1 MDAVNLPETRD
12 EVESTK
18 LVLTVTELTRRIKS
32 LLEDAV
38 GFVWVVGEVSNLRRP
53 TSGHWYFTLKDADSQ
68 LAIVMFKG
76 RNARLKFRLED
87 GMEVIAGGLVSVYE
101 RRGNYQLIA
110 EQLEPRGVGAL
121 QLAFEQLKE
130 KLEKEG
136 LFDPEHK
143 KPLPML
149 PQRIGVV
156 TSPTGAAIRD
166 ILNVIERRFSS
177 VHILIR
183 PVLVQGD
190 AAAGQI
196 ADAIRDVDR
205 LANVDVIIVS
215 RGGGSLEDLW
225 AFNEEVVARAIY
237 ECETPVISAVGHEI
251 DFTIADFVSDVR
263 APTPSAAAELVVQ
276 ERETLIGHV
285 EALEKQ
291 LEGRLRQHLDSLRH
305 RLELCTESYV
315 FQRPTEPLRQLAQRV
330 DELTMRAEQTART
343 AVQQVRSRVERAGTA
358 VMLLSPGVQVA
369 RGCELLQDAVSSLRV
384 GCIHRMEMLRGQLET
399 VVGKL
404 DSLSPL
410 AVLSRGYALAWKL
423 PENLLLRDAGA
434 LSPGDAVRLQL
445 HRGSAKLS
453 VDEVQPA
460 EDASEKVEDPPRRT
474 GDKSNG

>member
-1 MDAVNLPETRD
+1 MDAANLPETRD
-12 EVESTK
+12 ETESTK

-32 LLEDAV
+32 LLEESV

-68 LAIVMFKG
+68 LAVVMFKG
-76 RNARLKFRLED
+76 RNARLKFRLDD

-121 QLAFEQLKE
+121 QIAFEQLKE

-143 KPLPML
+143 KPLPVL

-166 ILNVIERRFSS
+166 ILNVIERRFSN

-196 ADAIRDVDR
+196 AEAIKDVDQ
-205 LANVDVIIVS
+205 LANVDVIIVG

-237 ECETPVISAVGHEI
+237 ECDTPVISAVGHEI

-276 ERETLIGHV
+276 ERETLIGHI

-291 LEGRLRQHLDSLRH
+291 LEGRLRQHMDSLRH

-330 DELTMRAEQTART
+330 DELTMRAEQAART
-343 AVQQVRSRVERAGTA
+343 AVQQVRSRVERVGAA
-358 VMLLSPGVQVA
+358 VMLLSPEVQVA
-369 RGCELLQDAVSSLRV
+369 RGCELLKDVFSRLRV
-384 GCIHRMEMLRGQLET
+384 GCTHRMEMLLGQLEGIA
-399 VVGKL
+399 GKL

-410 AVLSRGYALAWKL
+410 AVLSRGYSLAWKL
-423 PENLLLRDAGA
+423 PENVLLRDAGA

-445 HRGSAKLS
+445 HKGSARERWL
-453 VDEVQPA
+453 
-460 EDASEKVEDPPRRT
+460 R
-474 GDKSNG
+474 

>member
-1 MDAVNLPETRD
+1 MEAANIPETHD
-12 EVESTK
+12 EEQSTK

-32 LLEDAV
+32 LLEDSI

-53 TSGHWYFTLKDADSQ
+53 TSGHLYFTLKDAESQ
-68 LAIVMFKG
+68 IAVVMFKN
-76 RNARLKFRLED
+76 RNVRLKFRLED
-87 GMEVIAGGLVSVYE
+87 GLEVIAGGLVSVYE
-101 RRGNYQLIA
+101 RRGNYQIIA
-110 EQLEPRGVGAL
+110 EELEPRGVGAL

-130 KLEKEG
+130 KLKKEG

-166 ILNVIERRFSS
+166 ILNVIERRFSN
-177 VHILIR
+177 VHILIY

-190 AAAGQI
+190 EAAGQI
-196 ADAIRDVDR
+196 ARAINDVDR
-205 LANVDVIIVS
+205 LANVDVIIVG

-237 ECETPVISAVGHEI
+237 ECDTPVISAVGHEI

-276 ERETLIGHV
+276 ERETLTEQV
-285 EALEKQ
+285 ETLRKQ
-291 LEGRLRQHLDSLRH
+291 LDGYVRQHLYSLRH
-305 RLELCTESYV
+305 RLELCGESYV

-343 AVQQVRSRVERAGTA
+343 AVQHVRSRVERVGGA
-358 VMLLSPGVQVA
+358 VMLLSPGAQVA
-369 RGCELLQDAVSSLRV
+369 RGWEFLQDVFSRLRT
-384 GCIHRMEMLRGQLET
+384 GCVHRMKMLQGDLET

-410 AVLSRGYALAWKL
+410 AVLARGYSLAWKL
-423 PENLLLRDAGA
+423 PENILLREARL

-445 HRGSAKLS
+445 HRGSARLS
-453 VDEVQPA
+453 VDEVHPA
-460 EDASEKVEDPPRRT
+460 ENPPGRT
-474 GDKSNG
+474 GDKNDD